1 MLILRRKAGESLQI
15 GDEVRLTVV
24 DIYEGGVRIA
34 IDAPRRITVLRTEL
48 LQAADANRESAAGEQ
63 GQPGELLELLSAAP
77 SAQPAAPAEETQTPE
92 GQTEMA

>member
-24 DIYEGGVRIA
+24 DIYEGGVRLA

-48 LQAADANRESAAGEQ
+48 LQAAEANRDAAAGEQ
-63 GQPGELLELLSAAP
+63 SRPVELLELLNAAP
-77 SAQPAAPAEETQTPE
+77 QAAAGGPAEGMGAPAAQAETT
-92 GQTEMA
+92 